1 MMKKLSILILCLM
14 MALSGF
20 SQTGT
25 EKKNNKDTGKLICLP
40 DSVLRKAALVINKY
54 EQDTAIMA
62 HMDDNLFILNE
73 EIRVGDS
80 VITAQNEKLAL
91 KDGVIGTWKKK
102 YQEAEANKVAI
113 NTDYL
118 AFKKKD
124 KTKMWIA
131 GSMVFLALA
140 GWASSAMK

>member
-1 MMKKLSILILCLM
+1 M

-20 SQTGT
+20 SQKGT
-25 EKKNNKDTGKLICLP
+25 EKKNNKDSGKPVCLP
-40 DSVLRKAALVINKY
+40 DSVLRKAAMVINKY
-54 EQDTAIMA
+54 EQDTAVMA

-80 VITAQNEKLAL
+80 VKTALKDKLTL
-91 KDGVIGTWKKK
+91 KDGVIYTWKKK
-102 YQEAEANKVAI
+102 YEAAEAGKEKI
-113 NTDYL
+113 NVDFL

-124 KTKMWIA
+124 KAKMWIA